1 MALLTWSD
9 KYSVGVKA
17 IDAQHA
23 NLVGILND
31 LHDAMMKGQAA
42 EITAALLKKLVTYT
56 REHFAAEEAMMTAAK
71 YPALKEHIA
80 KHRDL
85 TKEVEAYVGRFERGE
100 AAINTPLLNFLRDW
114 LSNHILKEDKGY
126 GPFLNKNGIR

>member
-9 KYSVGVKA
+9 KYSVGVKT

-23 NLVGILND
+23 NLVGILNE
-31 LHDAMMKGQAA
+31 LHDAMMKGQANDV
-42 EITAALLKKLVTYT
+42 TGTLLKKLVTYT
-56 REHFAAEEAMMTAAK
+56 RDHFVAEEALMTAAK

-100 AAINTPLLNFLRDW
+100 AAINTTLLNFLRDW
-114 LSNHILKEDKGY
+114 LTTHILKEDKAY
-126 GPFLNKNGIR
+126 GPCLNKNGAR